1 MERHRKHSELSHFY
15 IKAPPPESN
24 LIASFQQFLGV
35 IQTPPP
41 EAIDGNLLA
50 SYQQFLEVLRK
61 SLESGSITFRLVG
74 KDGMVYCIASVAPE
88 FDEQFLNM
96 LFTHFPSCEVE
107 RLDAHIIQPR
117 KFHFIS
123 KIKTKRSKLVPIL
136 SHQEIEGDSISAV
149 CTALAKIKG
158 DSIGWIELTYAAH
171 REDLFFMLTRRL
183 RYRLFRLGRIF
194 RLRDKQKP
202 GLFERESAGIERKL
216 GMHPVMCGLEIGL
229 TSDVD
234 DPSFLDNLKYLLYSF
249 YGAEH
254 TNRLVASP
262 TISPE
267 NLASYFD
274 DNVVES
280 TLSLSIEEAST
291 LIHLPKQQDVP
302 TFSAVVSRKTEPP
315 PNLPCDSESAISYF
329 GETNYHNNYRRFGIK
344 RGDRRR
350 HLYVIGK
357 SGSGKS
363 KLLELL
369 IQDDLRN
376 GHGLCVIDPH
386 GDLVEG
392 ALDLVP
398 EERRQDIVIFDPT
411 SKNVVPFNPLESV
424 DESLRLQVT
433 NSFVSIF
440 KKAFAS
446 DWNPRLEHVLRY
458 AVFAL
463 LETKDAT
470 IFSIQQLLTNRDF
483 RQIVIR
489 QIRNES
495 VKNFWTNEFPSWTEK
510 YNAEAINPLLNKIGQ
525 LVSSGMIRTIISVP
539 KNTFNIRD
547 IMDQG
552 KVLLIKLPK
561 GILGE
566 ENIQLLG
573 AMFITKIYQAAMS
586 RQDIPENQRRN
597 FYLYVDEFQNF
608 ATDTFSEIL
617 SEARKYG
624 LNLTLAH
631 QFLGQLTENIKK
643 TVFGNVGSLVSFRV
657 GGEDAKHFVN
667 EYTPMYVE
675 RDLINLGVREFY
687 AKMTIDGEIRKAF
700 SGRTLFLTKPST
712 SFREEIVAISDAKFS
727 VNLDELKKQRARR
740 ALIDSGTILAEDIP
754 IDDELQKRPFPE
766 PLDHETAQKLY
777 SEWCAMQAD
786 AGETPVRLS
795 PLQPKLEENDWRS
808 ALNVLRKFD
817 RSITMLDLEEIASRI
832 RQAKSG

>member
-1 MERHRKHSELSHFY
+1 MQRNRRHSDLSHFY

-50 SYQQFLEVLRK
+50 AFQQFLEVLRK
-61 SLESGSITFRLVG
+61 SLECGSVTFRLVG
-74 KDGMVYCIASVAPE
+74 KDGMVYCVASVAPE
-88 FDEQFLNM
+88 FDEQFLNA

-107 RLDAHIIQPR
+107 RLNAHIIRPK
-117 KFHFIS
+117 KFNFIS
-123 KIKTKRSKLVPIL
+123 KIRTKRCKLVPIL
-136 SHQEIEGDSISAV
+136 SHQEIEGDSISAL
-149 CTALAKIKG
+149 CTALAKIRG

-183 RYRLFRLGRIF
+183 RYGLFRLGRLF
-194 RLRDKQKP
+194 RLRDKQKD
-202 GLFERESAGIERKL
+202 GLFERESAGIEQKL
-216 GMHPVMCGLEIGL
+216 SSHPVRCGLEIGL
-229 TSDVD
+229 TSDAN
-234 DPSFLDNLKYLLYSF
+234 DPSFLDNLKYLLHSF

-254 TNRLVASP
+254 TNRLVASHNY
-262 TISPE
+262 SPE
-267 NLASYFD
+267 DLNSYLD
-274 DNVVES
+274 HNIVES
-280 TLSLSIEEAST
+280 PLSLSIEEVST

-302 TFSAVVSRKTEPP
+302 TFSSVVSRKTEPP
-315 PNLPCDSESAISYF
+315 PNLPCDSESDISYF
-329 GETNYHNNYRRFGIK
+329 GETNYHNNFRSFGIK

-369 IQDDLRN
+369 IQGDLRG

-398 EERRQDIVIFDPT
+398 EERRQDVVIFDPT

-424 DESLRLQVT
+424 EDSLRVPVT

-458 AVFAL
+458 SVFAL

-489 QIRNES
+489 QIKNES
-495 VKNFWTNEFPSWTEK
+495 VKNFWTNEFPAWTEK

-525 LVSSGMIRTIISVP
+525 LVSSETIRNIISVP

-561 GILGE
+561 GIVGE

-586 RQDIPENQRRN
+586 RQDIPENQRRD

-617 SEARKYG
+617 SEARKYR

-631 QFLGQLTENIKK
+631 QFIGQLSENIKK

-657 GGEDAKHFVN
+657 GGEDAKHFVH

-700 SGRTLFLTKPST
+700 SGRTLYLTKPDT
-712 SFREEIVAISDAKFS
+712 SFREEIINKSDERFS
-727 VNLDELKKQRARR
+727 VDLDQLKRQQARR
-740 ALIDSGTILAEDIP
+740 ALIDSGTILTEDIP
-754 IDDELQKRPFPE
+754 IDQELQKRPFPE
-766 PLDHETAQKLY
+766 PLDHETAQRIYAK
-777 SEWCAMQAD
+777 WCAGRIG
-786 AGETPVRLS
+786 AGDVQVAVSPQNQRLD
-795 PLQPKLEENDWRS
+795 ENDWRS
-808 ALNVLRKFD
+808 ALNALRKFD
-817 RSITMLDLEEIASRI
+817 KDITMLELEGIASQI
-832 RQAKSG
+832 RQSKSQ